1 MVMENKKTRKEQY
14 FFFHERHLTNCAEE
28 RRNERPKEIV
38 FS

>member
-1 MVMENKKTRKEQY
+1 MEKKDKKRKTI